1 MALVTELLFRI
12 GCVALN
18 IGRRHAK
25 TIKESA
31 YVSIRSQAPKGSS
44 SHPCPSRRI
53 GPRGFGIPDLMRVNP
68 AHNGIAMAKVAGTAF
83 PQVLAG
89 CRTGVGL
96 SQAPKGSSSHPCPS
110 RRIGPRGFGIPDLM
124 RVNPAHNGIAKP

>member
-1 MALVTELLFRI
+1 MALVTELPFRI
-12 GCVALN
+12 GWVALN
-18 IGRRHAK
+18 IGRPHAK

-96 SQAPKGSSSHPCPS
+96 SQASLPTQP
-110 RRIGPRGFGIPDLM
+110 GIPVPSVVAQYRSEEHTSELQS
-124 RVNPAHNGIAKP
+124 